1 MRPLRLR
8 ESQMRVGQ
16 PSSGASSKMRR
27 LSVALSIAG
36 RYSTEQ
42 IGMTR
47 VRLAAIAL
55 GTMWVAVVTATL
67 DGGGQ
72 LPDTYFDETSAPAV
86 AYAAQQP
93 HDAIAQLNEKL
104 AAGSATL
111 TYEHGSGYLRS
122 VLSALDV
129 PIESQLAVFAKT
141 SAQARI
147 ISPVNPRTLFF
158 NDRVVVGWPRGGF
171 IEAAALDPQ
180 LGVIFY
186 NLNQQ
191 ASASPRFER
200 GNGCLTCHVSF
211 EATLGVP
218 GMLLRSEA
226 ARADGVTMRQL
237 GNEVVDHRL
246 PLSKRW
252 GGWYVTGRDVTVASR
267 GNLLLRDETEEGFL
281 TTPRAIAAETL
292 HGKFDLAGY
301 LSPYSDIVAL
311 MVFDH
316 QLRMMN
322 LLARMSWETRAA
334 QTKPEA
340 QTLIGAVAR
349 EVVDYMLFV
358 DEAPLPGRID
368 GSSGFAERFSAR
380 GPKDS
385 QDRSLYQLDLT
396 TRLLRY
402 PCSYMIYSDAFEGLP
417 ASARDAV
424 YRRMYAVLSGAEQTP
439 RYSRLSSSDR
449 QAIVDILRATKRDL
463 PTYFR

>member
-1 MRPLRLR
+1 
-8 ESQMRVGQ
+8 
-16 PSSGASSKMRR
+16 
-27 LSVALSIAG
+27 
-36 RYSTEQ
+36 
-42 IGMTR
+42 MTR
-47 VRLAAIAL
+47 VRLATIAL
-55 GTMWVAVVTATL
+55 AAMWVVVVTATL

-72 LPDTYFDETSAPAV
+72 LPDTFFDEMSAPAV

-93 HDAIAQLNEKL
+93 HDAIAQLNENL
-104 AAGSATL
+104 AAGSTTL
-111 TYEHGSGYLRS
+111 AYEHGSGYLRS

-129 PIESQLAVFAKT
+129 PIESQLAVFSKT
-141 SAQARI
+141 SVQARI

-171 IEAAALDPQ
+171 IEAAAVDPQ
-180 LGVIFY
+180 LGVVFY

-200 GNGCLTCHVSF
+200 GNGCLTCHVSA

-226 ARADGVTMRQL
+226 ARADGLPMRQL
-237 GNEVVDHRL
+237 GNEVVDHSL

-252 GGWYVTGRDVTVASR
+252 GGWYVTGRGVTVASR
-267 GNLLLRDETEEGFL
+267 GNLMMRDETDEELL
-281 TTPRAIAAETL
+281 TTPKPIAAETL

-316 QLRMMN
+316 QLHMMN
-322 LLARMSWETRAA
+322 LFARMSWETRAA
-334 QTKPEA
+334 EAKPDA
-340 QTLIGAVAR
+340 KTLIDAVAH

-358 DEAPLPGRID
+358 DEAPLPARVEGN
-368 GSSGFAERFSAR
+368 SGFAERFSGR

-424 YRRMYAVLSGAEQTP
+424 YRRLYVVLSGAEQTS
-439 RYSRLSSSDR
+439 RYSRLSRPDR
-449 QAIVDILRATKRDL
+449 RAIIDILRETKRGV
-463 PTYFR
+463 PAYFR

>member
-1 MRPLRLR
+1 MTHV
-8 ESQMRVGQ
+8 RV
-16 PSSGASSKMRR
+16 
-27 LSVALSIAG
+27 
-36 RYSTEQ
+36 
-42 IGMTR
+42 
-47 VRLAAIAL
+47 AAIA
-55 GTMWVAVVTATL
+55 GVIWVAVVGARL
-67 DGGGQ
+67 GAGWQ
-72 LPDTYFDETSAPAV
+72 LPDTFFAETSPPAV
-86 AYAAQQP
+86 AYAGQPP

-104 AAGSATL
+104 AAGSTTL
-111 TYEHGSGYLRS
+111 SYEPGSGYLRT

-129 PIESQLAVFAKT
+129 PVESQVAVFSKT
-141 SAQARI
+141 SVQARI

-158 NDRVVVGWPRGGF
+158 NDHVVVGWPRGGF

-180 LGVIFY
+180 LGVVFY
-186 NLNQQ
+186 NLNQR

-200 GNGCLTCHVSF
+200 GTGCLACHVSV

-237 GNEVVDHRL
+237 GSEVVDHRL

-267 GNLLLRDETEEGFL
+267 GNLMLHDETDEGLL
-281 TTPRAIAAETL
+281 TMPPAIAAETL
-292 HGKFDLAGY
+292 REKFDLAGY

-316 QLRMMN
+316 QLHMMN
-322 LLARMSWETRAA
+322 LLARMSWEARAA
-334 QTKPEA
+334 EGKSEA
-340 QTLIGAVAR
+340 AALLDGVAR

-358 DEAPLPGRID
+358 DEAPLPTAVE

-385 QDRSLYQLDLT
+385 RDRSLYQLDLT

-402 PCSYMIYSDAFEGLP
+402 PCSYMIYSAAFDGLP

-439 RYSRLSSSDR
+439 RYSRVSPADR
-449 QAIVDILRATKRDL
+449 RAIIDILHGTKRDL
-463 PTYFR
+463 PAYFR

>member
-1 MRPLRLR
+1 M
-8 ESQMRVGQ
+8 
-16 PSSGASSKMRR
+16 
-27 LSVALSIAG
+27 
-36 RYSTEQ
+36 
-42 IGMTR
+42 
-47 VRLAAIAL
+47 RLAVVAAAII
-55 GTMWVAVVTATL
+55 WIAVIAVTLIA
-67 DGGGQ
+67 GGQ
-72 LPDTYFDETSAPAV
+72 LPDTFFDETSAPAV
-86 AYAAQQP
+86 AYATEQP
-93 HDAIAQLNEKL
+93 HDAIAQLNQKL
-104 AAGSATL
+104 AAGSTTL
-111 TYEHGSGYLRS
+111 THEPESGYLRS
-122 VLSALDV
+122 VLGALDIPV
-129 PIESQLAVFAKT
+129 ESQLAVFSKT
-141 SAQARI
+141 SVQARI

-180 LGVIFY
+180 LGIVFY

-200 GNGCLTCHVSF
+200 GNGCLACHVSV

-226 ARADGVTMRQL
+226 ARADGMAMRRL

-252 GGWYVTGRDVTVASR
+252 GGWYVTGRNVTVASR
-267 GNLLLRDETEEGFL
+267 GNLMLRDETDEDLL
-281 TTPRAIAAETL
+281 TTPHAIAAESL
-292 HGKFDLAGY
+292 HGQFDLAGY

-316 QLRMMN
+316 QLHMMN

-334 QTKPEA
+334 EAKPDA
-340 QTLIGAVAR
+340 KTLIDAVAR

-358 DEAPLPGRID
+358 DEAPLPARVD

-385 QDRSLYQLDLT
+385 RNRSLYQLDLT

-402 PCSYMIYSDAFEGLP
+402 PCSYLIYSDAFDGL
-417 ASARDAV
+417 SAAAHDAV
-424 YRRMYAVLSGAEQTP
+424 YRRMYAVLSGAEQAP
-439 RYSRLSSSDR
+439 RYSRLLPSDR
-449 QAIVDILRATKRDL
+449 RAIIDILRETKRDL
-463 PTYFR
+463 PAYFR

>member
-1 MRPLRLR
+1 
-8 ESQMRVGQ
+8 
-16 PSSGASSKMRR
+16 
-27 LSVALSIAG
+27 
-36 RYSTEQ
+36 
-42 IGMTR
+42 MTR

-55 GTMWVAVVTATL
+55 GTMWVAVVTVTL

-72 LPDTYFDETSAPAV
+72 LPDTFFDETSAPAV

-104 AAGSATL
+104 AAGSTTL

-129 PIESQLAVFAKT
+129 PIESQLAVFSKT

-147 ISPVNPRTLFF
+147 ISPFNPRTLFF

-180 LGVIFY
+180 LGVVFY

-191 ASASPRFER
+191 ASPAPRFER
-200 GNGCLTCHVSF
+200 GNGCLACHVSF

-334 QTKPEA
+334 QTKPDA
-340 QTLIGAVAR
+340 KTLIDAVAR

-358 DEAPLPGRID
+358 DEAPLPGRVD

-439 RYSRLSSSDR
+439 RYSHLSPTDR
-449 QAIVDILRATKRDL
+449 RAIVDILRETKRDL
-463 PTYFR
+463 PAYFR

>member
-1 MRPLRLR
+1 
-8 ESQMRVGQ
+8 
-16 PSSGASSKMRR
+16 
-27 LSVALSIAG
+27 
-36 RYSTEQ
+36 
-42 IGMTR
+42 MTR
-47 VRLAAIAL
+47 VRLAAIVAAVIFVSIVATKL
-55 GTMWVAVVTATL
+55 GAR
-67 DGGGQ
+67 GQ
-72 LPDTYFDETSAPAV
+72 LPDTFFDETSGPAV
-86 AYAAQQP
+86 AYAAEQP

-104 AAGSATL
+104 AAGSTTL
-111 TYEHGSGYLRS
+111 TYEPGSGYLRS

-129 PIESQLAVFAKT
+129 PLESQLAVFSKT

-171 IEAAALDPQ
+171 IEAAALDPK
-180 LGVIFY
+180 LGVVFY
-186 NLNQQ
+186 NLNQH
-191 ASASPRFER
+191 ASASPRFVR
-200 GNGCLTCHVSF
+200 VNGCLSCHVSV

-218 GMLLRSEA
+218 GMLLRSEV
-226 ARADGVTMRQL
+226 ARADGLPLRQL

-267 GNLLLRDETEEGFL
+267 GNLMMRDETDEDLL
-281 TTPRAIAAETL
+281 TTPKPIAAETL
-292 HGKFDLAGY
+292 HRKFDLAGY

-316 QLRMMN
+316 QLHMMN

-334 QTKPEA
+334 QTKPDA
-340 QTLIGAVAR
+340 KALIDAVAR

-358 DEAPLPGRID
+358 DEAPLPGRIE

-385 QDRSLYQLDLT
+385 QNRSLYQLDLT

-417 ASARDAV
+417 ATAREAV
-424 YRRMYAVLSGAEQTP
+424 YRRMYAILSGADQTP
-439 RYSRLSSSDR
+439 RYSHLSPFDR
-449 QAIVDILRATKRDL
+449 RAIVDILRETKRGL
-463 PTYFR
+463 PPYFK

>member
-1 MRPLRLR
+1 
-8 ESQMRVGQ
+8 
-16 PSSGASSKMRR
+16 
-27 LSVALSIAG
+27 
-36 RYSTEQ
+36 
-42 IGMTR
+42 MTR
-47 VRLAAIAL
+47 VRVAAIAA
-55 GTMWVAVVTATL
+55 GVIWVAVVAARL
-67 DGGGQ
+67 GAGGQ
-72 LPDTYFDETSAPAV
+72 LPDTFFEETSAPAV

-104 AAGSATL
+104 AAGSTTL
-111 TYEHGSGYLRS
+111 TYEPGSGYLRS
-122 VLSALDV
+122 VLRALDV
-129 PIESQLAVFAKT
+129 AVESQVAVFSKT
-141 SAQARI
+141 SVQARI

-180 LGVIFY
+180 LGVVFY
-186 NLNQQ
+186 ILNQH

-200 GNGCLTCHVSF
+200 GNGCLECHVSL

-226 ARADGVTMRQL
+226 ARADGLTLRQL

-267 GNLLLRDETEEGFL
+267 GNLMLRDETDEGLL
-281 TTPRAIAAETL
+281 TMPKAIAAETL

-316 QLRMMN
+316 QLHLMN
-322 LLARMSWETRAA
+322 LLARMSWEARAA
-334 QTKPEA
+334 EGKSDA
-340 QTLIGAVAR
+340 AALVDGVAR

-358 DEAPLPGRID
+358 DEAPLPTPVEGN
-368 GSSGFAERFSAR
+368 SGFTERFSAR

-385 QDRSLYQLDLT
+385 RDRSLYQLDLT

-402 PCSYMIYSDAFEGLP
+402 PCSYMIYSDAFDGLP
-417 ASARDAV
+417 AGARDAV

-439 RYSRLSSSDR
+439 RYSRLSPSDR
-449 QAIVDILRATKRDL
+449 RAIIDILHETKRDL
-463 PTYFR
+463 PAYFR